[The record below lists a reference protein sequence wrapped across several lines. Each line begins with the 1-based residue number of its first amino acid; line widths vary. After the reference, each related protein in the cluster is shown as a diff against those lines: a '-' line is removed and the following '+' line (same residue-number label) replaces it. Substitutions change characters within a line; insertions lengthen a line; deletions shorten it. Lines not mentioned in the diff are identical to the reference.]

1 MARSFK
7 KGPYVHE
14 SLWKKVKEVKEKGE
28 RKVIKTWKRA
38 SMILPEFVGL
48 TIAVH
53 NGRKFVPVYCTES
66 MVGHRLGEFAATRT
80 FKGHA
85 GAKKAAV
92 PGAAPA
98 PAAAPAAKK

>member
-48 TIAVH
+48 TIAVY
-53 NGRKFVPVYCTES
+53 NGRKFIPVYCTES
-66 MVGHRLGEFAATRT
+66 MVGHRLGEFSATRT

-85 GAKKAAV
+85 GAKKAAT

-98 PAAAPAAKK
+98 AAAPAAKK

>member
-1 MARSFK
+1 MARSQK

-14 SLWKKVKEVKEKGE
+14 SLWRKVQAMNEKGE
-28 RKVIKTWKRA
+28 KRVIKTYKRA

-66 MVGHRLGEFAATRT
+66 MVGHRLGEFAVTRT

-85 GAKKAAV
+85 GSKKGKVAS
-92 PGAAPA
+92 
-98 PAAAPAAKK
+98 

>member
-53 NGRKFVPVYCTES
+53 NGRKFVPVYVTDQ
-66 MVGHRLGEFAATRT
+66 MIGHKFGEFAPTRT
-80 FKGHA
+80 FHGHA
-85 GAKKAAV
+85 ADKKA
-92 PGAAPA
+92 
-98 PAAAPAAKK
+98 KRK

>member
-14 SLWKKVKEVKEKGE
+14 SLWKKVKEAKENPNA
-28 RKVIKTWKRA
+28 RHVIKTWKRA

-66 MVGHRLGEFAATRT
+66 MVGHRLGEFALTRT

-85 GAKKAAV
+85 GSKKA
-92 PGAAPA
+92 
-98 PAAAPAAKK
+98 K

>member
-1 MARSFK
+1 MARSQK

-14 SLWKKVKEVKEKGE
+14 SLWKALSALRAKGE
-28 RKVIKTWKRA
+28 KKVIKTYKRA
-38 SMILPEFVGL
+38 SMILPEMVGF

-53 NGRKFVPVYCTES
+53 NGRKFIPVYCTES

-85 GAKKAAV
+85 GAKKT
-92 PGAAPA
+92 
-98 PAAAPAAKK
+98 K

>member
-7 KGPYVHE
+7 KGPYVHQ
-14 SLWKKVKEVKEKGE
+14 SLWKKISEMREKGE
-28 RKVIKTWKRA
+28 KRVIKTWKRA
-38 SMILPEFVGL
+38 SMILPEFVGF

-53 NGRKFVPVYCTES
+53 NGKKFIPVYCTES

-85 GAKKAAV
+85 GSKKA
-92 PGAAPA
+92 
-98 PAAAPAAKK
+98 K